1 MSDSIAPHAA
11 LSELIARLR
20 GAGIDWDAEKIADL
34 MWLSR
39 YMDREITQRSQ
50 TSSPQAS
57 PTPIRQQ
64 TNPSQPVPQPPPD
77 PAPPPDPGI
86 GLYSGVSQPQTK
98 QSVPSEKGIPFQA
111 PTAPALRKT
120 LAIGRALRPLMRKVD
135 SYTQQ
140 ILDEDATAEQTAE
153 QRFCM
158 TVVRPAKERWLEVAL
173 VIEDSAASILWRE
186 TIRDFKQLLE
196 RQGAFRAVT
205 VWHLQTSPGAI
216 KLFTK
221 SPTKTSQQ
229 PSRSPKELLDA
240 SGRRLI
246 LLVSD
251 CISSAW
257 RTGELHQACLEL
269 WAAHSPLAIVQLLP
283 GHLWSRTVL
292 SAGLEVQLGAWMP
305 GVTNQQLLFQEPPI
319 GAEQNASEGLKL
331 PVITLEPNSLTPWAK
346 MVSGWGESWAAGI
359 WFDQGWQTL
368 QPTLVSSAVS
378 LTAEQLVKRFTTTAS
393 SLAKRLAGLMALVP
407 VDLPIV
413 YLLQETMLPE
423 STPLHLAEIFMSGL
437 VERTVEAIS
446 TESVSQSREPTYD
459 FVPDVRQ
466 PLIASVPTPVKEA
479 VLDRVSQYI
488 GKKLNRSIYSFTA
501 LLQLEKELG
510 ETAGSDLLK
519 FANIAKQVLRQMGG
533 DYATLVESL
542 DLPIKSGSP
551 IQQPAFETPPLRTLD
566 FMQAQLIDAEDN
578 PNSEAEWPPI
588 QMDGFTVAT
597 IAFGADS
604 VSSLE
609 LFEFEIATLE
619 KQQTGLFRQRT
630 EWVTN
635 KRRGQAR
642 RFVEVLSRL
651 PRPDLQFQDAA
662 DQRQSLINRLKVLPA
677 GQFDQVLVALGRP
690 YGVATASSQER
701 RTYSLLQW
709 VEGPTGS
716 GLAAVEEVLQR
727 ILGDMSEGGSEPSD
741 TDLEMVFIPGGTFTM
756 GSPTNEPDR
765 LDQEGA
771 QHEVTVQTFFMGRYP
786 ITQAQWRFVAALE
799 QVNRKLNPEPSRF
812 KGDNRPVELVSW
824 YEAVEFCDRLSNHTQ
839 REYRLPTEAEWEYAC
854 RAGTE
859 TPFHFG
865 ATISSELA
873 NYRGTTTFADGPAGE
888 HREETTPVDHFGVA
902 NDFGL
907 SDMHGNVLE
916 WCRDHYHN
924 SYRGASKDGSAW
936 STDNENASRILRGGS
951 WFYFP
956 RNCRSAYRDDTYPEH
971 HHDYIGFRVVCAG
984 PMDSSS

>member
-1 MSDSIAPHAA
+1 MSDSVAPHAA

-39 YMDREITQRSQ
+39 YMDGEITQSSQ
-50 TSSPQAS
+50 ASSPQAS
-57 PTPIRQQ
+57 PTPMRQQ
-64 TNPSQPVPQPPPD
+64 TNLSQPVPP
-77 PAPPPDPGI
+77 PPPDPGI
-86 GLYSGVSQPQTK
+86 GLYSGRTQPQAK
-98 QSVPSEKGIPFQA
+98 QSAPAKKGIPFQA

-186 TIRDFKQLLE
+186 TIRDFKQVLE

-205 VWHLQTSPGAI
+205 VWHLQTSSGAI
-216 KLFTK
+216 KLFAK

-368 QPTLVSSAVS
+368 QIPSASSAMP

-393 SLAKRLAGLMALVP
+393 GLAKRLAGLMALVP
-407 VDLPIV
+407 VDLPII
-413 YLLQETMLPE
+413 YLLQAAMLPE

-437 VERTVEAIS
+437 VERTDDS
-446 TESVSQSREPTYD
+446 TGEGSSSYSQPTYD
-459 FVPDVRQ
+459 FLPDVRE

-501 LLQLEKELG
+501 LLQLENELG
-510 ETAGSDLLK
+510 EATGSDLLK
-519 FANIAKQVLRQMGG
+519 FANLAKQVLQQMGG
-533 DYATLVESL
+533 DYAALVDTLDRPVES
-542 DLPIKSGSP
+542 GSL
-551 IQQPAFETPPLRTLD
+551 IQRPAFEIPPLRTLD
-566 FMQAQLIDAEDN
+566 FMQAQLIDAEDLPN
-578 PNSEAEWPPI
+578 PEAEWPPI

-597 IAFGADS
+597 IAFESDS
-604 VSSLE
+604 VNGLE

-619 KQQTGLFRQRT
+619 KQQRGLFRQRA
-630 EWVTN
+630 EWVIN

-651 PRPDLQFQDAA
+651 PSPDLQLQDAA
-662 DQRQSLINRLKVLPA
+662 DQKQALISCLNALPE

-709 VEGPTGS
+709 AEGPTGS
-716 GLAAVEEVLQR
+716 GLAAVKEVLQVIAEDGGVEMVY
-727 ILGDMSEGGSEPSD
+727 ILGD
-741 TDLEMVFIPGGTFTM
+741 TFTM
-756 GSPTNEPDR
+756 GSPDTEPDR
-765 LDQEGA
+765 YDREGP
-771 QHEVTVQTFFMGRYP
+771 QHKVTVQPFSMGRYP
-786 ITQAQWRFVAALE
+786 ITQAQWRFVAGLE
-799 QVNRKLNPEPSRF
+799 QVNRKLNPDPSRF
-812 KGDNRPVELVSW
+812 KGDNRPVEQVSW

-888 HREETTPVDHFGVA
+888 YREETTPVDHFGVA
-902 NDFGL
+902 NTFGL
-907 SDMHGNVLE
+907 SDMHGNVYE
-916 WCRDHYHN
+916 WCRDHYHD
-924 SYRGASKDGSAW
+924 SYRGATEDGSAW
-936 STDNENASRILRGGS
+936 STNNENARRILRGGS
-951 WFYFP
+951 WDVDP
-956 RNCRSAYRDDTYPEH
+956 GDCRSAYRLSFFPDVRFNPF
-971 HHDYIGFRVVCAG
+971 GFRVVCAA
-984 PMDSSS
+984 PFA